1 MKRTFPMEMTSQGLQ
16 PLIQLRDRFSV
27 ISSTKS
33 TRISSQIKKSGD
45 DVPDV
50 SRVSNRKQRSSL
62 KQADTPIA
70 IITVR
75 RRSRPKK
82 LSFDANVKLIF
93 VEPISALTN
102 HPEKVW
108 YQQKELQKIETKI
121 GKILKKVEGD
131 SSSAVTV
138 TAGHAIS
145 SGGEEKAS
153 PDLRGL
159 ERKIPNQQRVI
170 RAHQTGCWES
180 VFQEQSRQRTQ
191 GIVDEQ
197 ALSEVARRSS
207 SHSGRMARLQA
218 QQDAKDVKSY
228 LRKGER
234 YYCRI
239 LNCEIFYQGK

>member
-1 MKRTFPMEMTSQGLQ
+1 MKT
-16 PLIQLRDRFSV
+16 
-27 ISSTKS
+27 
-33 TRISSQIKKSGD
+33 SGD
-45 DVPDV
+45 EVRDV
-50 SRVSNRKQRSSL
+50 SRASSRKRRSSL
-62 KQADTPIA
+62 KQADAPIA
-70 IITVR
+70 TVAVR
-75 RRSRPKK
+75 RRSKPKK
-82 LSFDANVKLIF
+82 LSFDGNVRMIF

-108 YQQKELQKIETKI
+108 YQQKELQKIQSKI
-121 GKILKKVEGD
+121 GKILKKVEEE

-145 SGGEEKAS
+145 GGGGEEKALL

-159 ERKIPNQQRVI
+159 ESKIPNQLRVI
-170 RAHQTGCWES
+170 RSHQTGCWES

-207 SHSGRMARLQA
+207 NPSGRIARLQA

-228 LRKGER
+228 LSKGER